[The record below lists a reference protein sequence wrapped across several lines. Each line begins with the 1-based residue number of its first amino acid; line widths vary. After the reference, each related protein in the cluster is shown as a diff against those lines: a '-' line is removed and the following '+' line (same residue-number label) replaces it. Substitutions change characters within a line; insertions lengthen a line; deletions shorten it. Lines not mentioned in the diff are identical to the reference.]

1 MFMQGN
7 LFNTTKGR
15 LFSFGMMYISEG
27 IPFGFTSIAL
37 VSIMR
42 QSGLGL
48 DVIGI
53 FTAALFLPWTF
64 KWAVAP
70 FVDIIKFTHYGGRK
84 AWIVACTIMMLITLL
99 ISGLLDVVENF
110 DALVSLFILHNIFAA
125 TQDVAIDAL
134 AISNLKPDER
144 GRASG
149 IMFGGQ
155 YLGIAIGGSGAI
167 FIYGYWGFDVALMV
181 ISVLLFLNLLFILF
195 FVKDLH
201 IQKAKIVTEKSVL
214 HELYVSFIYFIKA
227 VFDSFWLSG
236 RIPILALLFAFLPT
250 GTMALAYASLQTIQV
265 DLGFSNNEISQ
276 VTLLNTIFAG
286 FGCVIGGYL
295 ADIFGLRKMLFT
307 FYFLLIFPGL
317 YLGTRIYM
325 AGLEDIH
332 TYEFYTIATAHGFIF
347 GMGFA
352 VSTAYFMG
360 ATNPMVAATQFTVY
374 MAFGNL
380 AIMVS
385 NYWQGIVS
393 EHMGYANMFFIESVI
408 VILPLILIP
417 FLRTR
422 EEMKAE
428 QTLIR

>member
-1 MFMQGN
+1 MQGN

-214 HELYVSFIYFIKA
+214 HELYA
-227 VFDSFWLSG
+227 G
-236 RIPILALLFAFLPT
+236 RPHECSLFSRHA
-250 GTMALAYASLQTIQV
+250 
-265 DLGFSNNEISQ
+265 
-276 VTLLNTIFAG
+276 
-286 FGCVIGGYL
+286 
-295 ADIFGLRKMLFT
+295 
-307 FYFLLIFPGL
+307 
-317 YLGTRIYM
+317 
-325 AGLEDIH
+325 
-332 TYEFYTIATAHGFIF
+332 
-347 GMGFA
+347 
-352 VSTAYFMG
+352 
-360 ATNPMVAATQFTVY
+360 
-374 MAFGNL
+374 
-380 AIMVS
+380 
-385 NYWQGIVS
+385 
-393 EHMGYANMFFIESVI
+393 
-408 VILPLILIP
+408 
-417 FLRTR
+417 
-422 EEMKAE
+422 
-428 QTLIR
+428 